1 MSEDLKNSWKTA
13 EEKVEVKQQDT
24 KPDLVNHPPHYTKGG
39 IETIDVIKAKL
50 GVNYKYYVKGNLIK
64 YSDRLG
70 EKDDWVQEL
79 GKIAWYANDLREHL
93 KGNEN

>member
-1 MSEDLKNSWKTA
+1 MSEELKNSWKA
-13 EEKVEVKQQDT
+13 VEEKPEVQQEEI

-70 EKDDWVQEL
+70 DKDDWVQEL
-79 GKIAWYANDLREHL
+79 GKIAWYANDLREYI